1 VLEVGVLWAAVLG
14 GYPRGRLARYAM
26 RDLDA
31 ASVEPFKAL
40 LDLERASSLV
50 VGAQLASG
58 MRFIVDGMLDWHD
71 IFRPFAESWRNV
83 YLDGIIRYFD
93 NNFFYRIPVFRG
105 EPEPQRLVLPGRV
118 RALSPL
124 AEPAS
129 IKVVIPGPLTMTKLG
144 RNESE
149 IEDEELVLRV
159 AAALAIEA
167 REAAKAG
174 ADLVQVDEP
183 YLASAD
189 ATPDDARL
197 AVEAFNSISRE
208 VKREAGTKIGIA
220 LYFDSPR
227 GDVYGEVLE
236 AKADY
241 ISIDIADSPKRS
253 LKLLSEASC
262 WDAKP
267 VLGVID
273 ARRIYDDDYSRVKD
287 YVKTAVSACKDAE
300 EIGLTTST
308 WLDLIPLRF
317 SLRKTVLLGLYTE
330 MIARELGL
338 EALIPISR
346 RPKPYLEEGGG
357 S

>member
-1 VLEVGVLWAAVLG
+1 VGVLWASVLG
-14 GYPRGRLARYAM
+14 GYPRGRIARYAM
-26 RDLDA
+26 RDLDSG
-31 ASVEPFKAL
+31 SVEPYRAL

-105 EPEPQRLVLPGRV
+105 EPEPQKLVLPGRV

-124 AEPAS
+124 AEPAG
-129 IKVVIPGPLTMTKLG
+129 IKVVIPGPLTFIKLG
-144 RNESE
+144 RNESG

-174 ADLVQVDEP
+174 ADLIQVDEP
-183 YLASAD
+183 YLTDVD

-197 AVEAFNSISRE
+197 AVEAFNSIARE
-208 VKREAGTKIGIA
+208 VKKETDAKIGMA
-220 LYFDSPR
+220 LYFNAPKK
-227 GDVYGEVLE
+227 DVYGEVLE

-241 ISIDIADSPKRS
+241 MSIDIADSPKRS
-253 LKLLSEASC
+253 LELLLEASC
-262 WDAKP
+262 GDAKP

-273 ARRIYDDDYSRVKD
+273 ARRIYDDDYDKVKG
-287 YVKTAVSACKDAE
+287 YVEKALSACKNAE
-300 EIGLTTST
+300 EAGLTTST
-308 WLDLIPLRF
+308 WLDLIPPRF
-317 SLRKTVLLGLYTE
+317 SLRKTALLGAYTE
-330 MIARELGL
+330 RIARELGL
-338 EALIPISR
+338 EALIPISSK
-346 RPKPYLEEGGG
+346 PKPYLDGGG
-357 S
+357 DR